1 MLQHSTSVERLL
13 AGTAAALTLAAA
25 PAQAQEH
32 DHTHTGAPPERL
44 GRVEFPVSCN
54 AEAQQRFERA
64 MALLHSFWWSEADR
78 AFDNV
83 LEADPGCA
91 MAYWGKALAARENP
105 FGPIP
110 RAGLERGLAAVARAE
125 ALDPP
130 TPRERD
136 YVAAAAV
143 IYRDHERLDHR
154 TRMLAFEEAMQR
166 VHERY
171 PEDPEAA
178 IFYARSLVPNAPF
191 TDRSFE
197 RQKRAAELLEPL
209 FLQRPDHPGLAH
221 YLIHAYDV
229 PALAE
234 RGTRAAHL
242 YHEIAPSVPH
252 ALHMPSHIFT
262 RLGMWKE
269 SIEANARSAEAAR
282 QYEEENQ
289 ATLASMDR
297 VHAWDYLVYA
307 YLQLGQDAA
316 AHRLVEEAIGTRGV
330 TNFAVEY
337 GLAAIPAR
345 YALERG
351 RWAEAARLPR
361 FEAATLPEAAAVRH
375 FARGIGAGRSGDAAG
390 AGREAAALATIAE
403 TLRPRD
409 AYWAQVVEAQRLAV
423 AAWAARA
430 VGDNEEA
437 LRLARQAVD
446 LEEQQEKHPVTP
458 GPLLPARELL
468 GDLLLAL
475 GRTVEAR
482 QAYEQTLEDEP
493 NRART
498 LHGAARAAELAG
510 DHEAARRHYAQ
521 YVQLMAQASDERPEL
536 AAARRF
542 LGGR

>member
-1 MLQHSTSVERLL
+1 MIHGSFPRSILYV
-13 AGTAAALTLAAA
+13 AAAAALAAT
-25 PAQAQEH
+25 PALAQEH
-32 DHTHTGAPPERL
+32 HHAQGGTPPERL
-44 GRVEFPVSCN
+44 GRVVFPVSCN

-64 MALLHSFWWSEADR
+64 MALLHSFWWTEADR
-78 AFDNV
+78 AFGAV

-91 MAYWGKALAARENP
+91 MAHWGKALAARENP

-110 RAGLERGLAAVARAE
+110 RPALERGLTAIERAE
-125 ALDPP
+125 ALAPP

-136 YVAAAAV
+136 YIAAAAA

-178 IFYARSLVPNAPF
+178 IFYARALVPNAPF
-191 TDRSFE
+191 TDRSFA
-197 RQKRAAELLEPL
+197 RQTRAADLLEPL
-209 FLQRPDHPGLAH
+209 FRQQPDHPGLAH
-221 YLIHAYDV
+221 YLIHAYDA

-234 RGTRAAHL
+234 RGVRAAHQ

-262 RLGMWKE
+262 RLGMWEE
-269 SIEANARSAEAAR
+269 SVEANARSAEAAR
-282 QYEEENQ
+282 RYEEANQ

-307 YLQLGQDAA
+307 YLQQGRDAA
-316 AHRLVEEAIGTRGV
+316 ARQIVEEALDTRGV

-345 YALERG
+345 YALERA
-351 RWAEAARLPR
+351 RWTDAARLPL

-375 FARGIGAGRSGDAAG
+375 FARGIGAARSGDAVRAT
-390 AGREAAALATIAE
+390 REAEALAAISEA
-403 TLRPRD
+403 LRPRD
-409 AYWAQVVEAQRLAV
+409 AYWAQIVEAQRLAV
-423 AAWAARA
+423 SAWAAHA
-430 VGDNEEA
+430 AGDDEEA
-437 LRLARQAVD
+437 LRLARQAAE
-446 LEEQQEKHPVTP
+446 LEDQQEKHPVTP

-468 GDLLLAL
+468 GDLLLEL
-475 GRTVEAR
+475 GRPAEAR
-482 QAYEQTLEDEP
+482 QAYAQTLEREP

-498 LHGAARAAELAG
+498 LFGGARAAELAG
-510 DHEAARRHYAQ
+510 DREAARGYYREL
-521 YVQLMAQASDERPEL
+521 VQLMAGADGDRAEL
-536 AAARRF
+536 ITARRF
-542 LGGR
+542 LGSR